1 MLDVME
7 QTPEARVAALEEALR
22 RFFRGQP
29 SVLVALSGGVDSSLL
44 AALAAE
50 ELGGRALAVTG
61 VSPSLSPE
69 ELEEIRAFCAAR
81 GIAHETLAT
90 DEMSLPGYVQNAPDR
105 CFHCKDELFGKLA
118 SLAQSRGLAV
128 VVEGTHAEDLQGHRP
143 GHAAALGNG
152 VRSPLADSGADKA
165 TVRALARRLGLTNA
179 ERPSS
184 PCLASRIAYGLQV
197 TAPRLERVRRAEAVL
212 KRLGFAECRVRLH
225 EAGGAS
231 IARIEVPRARLADA
245 AARAAE
251 ISAELAGVGFT
262 WVTLDLRGLR
272 SGSLLEAFEEP
283 HP

>member
-1 MLDVME
+1 MLDLMAP
-7 QTPEARVAALEEALR
+7 PEARVTALEGDLR
-22 RFFRGQP
+22 RFFRAQP

-69 ELEEIRAFCAAR
+69 ELREIEAFCAAR

-90 DEMSLPGYVQNAPDR
+90 DEMSLPGYVRNAPDR
-105 CFHCKDELFGKLA
+105 CFHCKNELFGKLA
-118 SLAQSRGLAV
+118 ALAAARGIAV

-143 GHAAALGNG
+143 GHAAARDSG
-152 VRSPLADSGADKA
+152 VRSPLAEAGADKA
-165 TVRALARRLGLTNA
+165 TVRALARRLGLANA

-184 PCLASRIAYGLQV
+184 PCLASRVAYGLQV
-197 TAPRLERVRRAEAVL
+197 TAPRLDRVRRAEAAL
-212 KRLGFAECRVRLH
+212 KRLGFPECRVRLH
-225 EAGGAS
+225 ETGEAS

-245 AARAAE
+245 AAMADAITTELLAA
-251 ISAELAGVGFT
+251 GFT

-272 SGSLLEAFEEP
+272 SGSLLEAFREP
-283 HP
+283 GE